1 MQLIQDIFAGANNLL
16 HHFHFICRDKNPFAH
31 EWDSAT
37 SRRNLK
43 IIAEIDADQ
52 GRFLRDLVRKVRS
65 RGKALAHSLHSPQP
79 LRLKADPSII
89 DQEFKN
95 LAKSKEYE
103 KPGWFWCQLF
113 LPLWTPST
121 MDIESLRAPET
132 VFGSARAEI

>member
-79 LRLKADPSII
+79 LHLNADPSVI

-132 VFGSARAEI
+132 VFGP